1 MPVIVPRLN
10 HATRRCLWLP
20 AVLLAGLGAC
30 SRPTAPPP
38 ADRALVVDGSST
50 LGPLAKGFAER
61 CLADHPGVHIAVSE
75 SGSGNGVKSLI
86 NGTCHVAALSR
97 FLTPAEMQA
106 AVDRGVLPA
115 IHVVAMDA
123 LAVVVHPANPLDD
136 LSVTQV
142 RDIFAG
148 RVVNWHEVGGPDH
161 PIVRIGRSASSG
173 TTQTFATLALK
184 GDTLAAD
191 TAIVA
196 SAAAVHDAVAAA
208 PGAIGFVGLAFAD
221 ARVKVLAL
229 DGVRPDATSIADGS
243 YPLARPLMFVTNGYP
258 PLGSPLHAYVT
269 LHLTP
274 IGQQIVS
281 AAGFVPATQYPDT
294 TAEQG
299 ANTQSS
305 AVSAAR
311 EP

>member
-1 MPVIVPRLN
+1 MTVPPLN
-10 HATRRCLWLP
+10 HAPCRCVWLS
-20 AVLLAGLGAC
+20 AILLVALGAC
-30 SRPTAPPP
+30 SRDPAPPS
-38 ADRALVVDGSST
+38 AGRALIIDGSST

-61 CLADHPGVHIAVSE
+61 CMADHPGVHIAVSE

-86 NGTCHVAALSR
+86 NGTCHAAALSR
-97 FLTPAEMQA
+97 FLTPGEMQA
-106 AVDRGVLPA
+106 AVSRGVLPA

-123 LAVVVHPANPLDD
+123 LAVVVHPANPLSE

-142 RDIFAG
+142 RDIFTG
-148 RVVNWHEVGGPDH
+148 RVTNWQEVGGPDY
-161 PIVRIGRSASSG
+161 PIVRIGRAPTSG
-173 TTQTFATLALK
+173 TTQTFKALALK

-191 TAIVA
+191 TTIVA
-196 SAAAVHDAVAAA
+196 SAAAVHDVVATA

-221 ARVKVLAL
+221 ARVKTLAL
-229 DGVRPDATSIADGS
+229 DGVRPDAASIADGS

-274 IGQQIVS
+274 VGQQIVS

-294 TAEQG
+294 TAESG
-299 ANTQSS
+299 GNTTRP
-305 AVSAAR
+305 APDGR
-311 EP
+311 

>member
-1 MPVIVPRLN
+1 MTVPPPNR
-10 HATRRCLWLP
+10 APRRCPWLP
-20 AVLLAGLGAC
+20 AILLAALGAC
-30 SRPTAPPP
+30 SRPATPPP
-38 ADRALVVDGSST
+38 ADRALLVDGSST

-61 CLADHPGVHIAVSE
+61 CMADHPGVHIAVSE

-106 AVDRGVLPA
+106 AVNRGIRPA
-115 IHVVAMDA
+115 FHVVAMDA
-123 LAVVVHPANPLDD
+123 LAVVVHPANPLSE

-142 RDIFAG
+142 RDIFTG
-148 RVVNWHEVGGPDH
+148 RVTNWREVGGPDH
-161 PIVRIGRSASSG
+161 RIVRIGRAPTSG
-173 TTQTFATLALK
+173 TTQTFKALALK

-191 TAIVA
+191 TTIVA

-208 PGAIGFVGLAFAD
+208 PGAIGFIGLAFAD
-221 ARVKVLAL
+221 ARVKTLAL
-229 DGVRPDATSIADGS
+229 DGVRPDAASIADGT
-243 YPLARPLMFVTNGYP
+243 YALARPLMFVTNGYP

-274 IGQQIVS
+274 VGQRIVS

-294 TAEQG
+294 TAQPG
-299 ANTQSS
+299 ADTQPS
-305 AVSAAR
+305 AGSDGL
-311 EP
+311 